1 VLREVPITTTATTKR
16 KADPRSSATEFR
28 DIPITVSSTV
38 QPKEIPTDTLS
49 SKQST
54 RSSLVERREVPIIL
68 ADNSKVHLV
77 PISLVDK
84 FEPCASVVSTTDN
97 SASMFST
104 NSTTTNY
111 FNNIESFFETKHHNS
126 NSLPND
132 TSQKEEDS
140 FNIDCIASS
149 KEGMLP
155 SPVTGTEGQIQ
166 IETGRGSVACHS
178 PTQLWEGERGA
189 TKGQTGRDSVHTKS
203 GRQSFAAV
211 GSSHLVN
218 LAEAGNQSS
227 RSEAGNQNSL
237 SEAGKQNSLSG
248 AGKQNSLSEA
258 GNRNSHSEA
267 GKQNSLSQLQRDDL
281 SEAGKQNSITQQ
293 KDVTSMLGM
302 DSIQQTYCYLIH
314 CNVYM

>member
-1 VLREVPITTTATTKR
+1 M
-16 KADPRSSATEFR
+16 
-28 DIPITVSSTV
+28 
-38 QPKEIPTDTLS
+38 QPKEIPTDTVS

-84 FEPCASVVSTTDN
+84 FEPSTSAISTTDN
-97 SASMFST
+97 SLSMFST

-126 NSLPND
+126 NLLPND

-140 FNIDCIASS
+140 FN

-178 PTQLWEGERGA
+178 PTQLVVGEGVA
-189 TKGQTGRDSVHTKS
+189 TKGQTGRDSVQTKT
-203 GRQSFAAV
+203 GRRSFAAV

-218 LAEAGNQSS
+218 LSEAGNQNS
-227 RSEAGNQNSL
+227 RSEAGNRNCLPEAGNQNSRSEAGNLSSL
-237 SEAGKQNSLSG
+237 SEAGKQNSLS
-248 AGKQNSLSEA
+248 Q
-258 GNRNSHSEA
+258 
-267 GKQNSLSQLQRDDL
+267 QQRDDL
-281 SEAGKQNSITQQ
+281 SEAGKHNSITQQ
-293 KDVTSMLGM
+293 KDVTCMLGM
-302 DSIQQTYCYLIH
+302 DSIQHTYCYEKKMSIE
-314 CNVYM
+314 VGRY